1 MKPTFLDAIDRA
13 LAVRQHVILTFNTQ
27 DLYYWPEGEINP
39 ASLNFFIAAH
49 LQKGGYRVAVF
60 QPAMGVVREIPEPT
74 EQSHEIMRRLASQ
87 TTALNIM
94 KGLFNLL
101 RNPNERWVVLVHYGE
116 HLAPTTVNQAGISSE
131 EVQIA
136 EILHQLA
143 LDDDIAVGSS
153 RIILVTYETMPVEL
167 LSRSPAYR
175 RVEVG
180 LPSLEERRA
189 YIGLIERLRTNGRQ
203 EFGAL
208 EDGLSAEELT
218 AVTAGIPLVEIL
230 GLYRGAGH
238 FHRPVT
244 RSEVREVKA
253 RAIRQLAQ
261 DLVEVSEPQTG
272 FHNVA
277 GLQTLKDYI
286 GTLIIPQIRA
296 GRPAPQAIL
305 LHGEPGCGKSHV
317 VQALACELGW
327 PLLEMRSVRSPWVG
341 QSEQQLER
349 VITVVE
355 QLAPCVFFFDEIDQ
369 LLGQRSTGGSNDS
382 GTSERLLARIFNWL
396 GSMHLRGRVLFVGA
410 SNRPDLLDPALLDRF
425 RVSIPVL
432 KPSSGEIREMLP
444 MLARRFERTLAP
456 GVLEQAAN
464 FLAPLRP
471 SGRALQEILIQA
483 GLRADAT
490 KGVLGSTIE
499 TQHLQVA
506 TSDHLSADDPLELE
520 FIRLRSLAMTS
531 SQSLLPWNGLNG
543 LRPGAELPSDLLEQ
557 KIVDSQGRLNTT
569 VLNQRL
575 RELAAERQ
583 EARWM
588 R

>member
-1 MKPTFLDAIDRA
+1 MKPTFLDEIDRA

-39 ASLNFFIAAH
+39 SSLNFFIASH
-49 LQKGGYRVAVF
+49 LCKEGYRVAVF
-60 QPAMGVVREIPEPT
+60 LPAMGVVREVPEPANQT
-74 EQSHEIMRRLASQ
+74 HEVMRRLATQAS
-87 TTALNIM
+87 ALNVM
-94 KGLFNLL
+94 KGLFALL

-116 HLAPTTVNQAGISSE
+116 HLAPTSVNQAGISSE

-143 LDDDIAVGSS
+143 VDDDIASGRS

-175 RVEVG
+175 RISVG
-180 LPSLEERRA
+180 LPSVEERGA
-189 YIGLIERLRTNGRQ
+189 YIKLIERLRANGRH

-218 AVTAGIPLVEIL
+218 AITAGIPLVEIH
-230 GLYRGAGH
+230 GLYREAAH
-238 FHRPVT
+238 FHRPVSRT
-244 RSEVREVKA
+244 EVREVKA

-261 DLVEVSEPQTG
+261 DLVEVSEPQSG
-272 FHNVA
+272 FQNVA
-277 GLQTLKDYI
+277 GLQTLKEYI
-286 GTLIIPQIRA
+286 GNLIIPQIRA

-425 RVSIPVL
+425 RVSIPVS
-432 KPSSGEIREMLP
+432 KPSSSEIRELLP

-456 GVLEQAAN
+456 AAMEAAPDI
-464 FLAPLRP
+464 LAPLRP
-471 SGRALQEILIQA
+471 SGRSLQEILIQA
-483 GLRADAT
+483 GLRADAAAG
-490 KGVLGSTIE
+490 KLGSVIE
-499 TQHLQVA
+499 NQHLQAA
-506 TSDHLSADDPLELE
+506 TNDHLDADDPLELE

-543 LRPGAELPSDLLEQ
+543 LRPGAEIPADLLEQ
-557 KIVDSQGRLNTT
+557 KIVDANGRLNT
-569 VLNQRL
+569 VELNQHL
-575 RELAAERQ
+575 RELAGQRQ
-583 EARWM
+583 QARWM
-588 R
+588 K

>member
-1 MKPTFLDAIDRA
+1 MKPSFLDEIDRA

-39 ASLNFFIAAH
+39 SSLNFFIASH
-49 LQKGGYRVAVF
+49 LCKVGYRVAVF
-60 QPAMGVVREIPEPT
+60 LPAMGVVREVPEPGNQT
-74 EQSHEIMRRLASQ
+74 HEVMRRLATQAS
-87 TTALNIM
+87 ALNVM
-94 KGLFNLL
+94 KGLFALL
-101 RNPNERWVVLVHYGE
+101 RNPNERWIVLVLYGE
-116 HLAPTTVNQAGISSE
+116 HLAPTSVNQAGISSE

-143 LDDDIAVGSS
+143 VDDDIASGRS
-153 RIILVTYETMPVEL
+153 RIILVTYESMPVEL

-175 RVEVG
+175 RISVD
-180 LPSLEERRA
+180 LPSVEERGA
-189 YIGLIERLRTNGRQ
+189 YIKLIERLRANGRH

-208 EDGLSAEELT
+208 EEGLSVEELT
-218 AVTAGIPLVEIL
+218 GITAGIPLVEIL
-230 GLYRGAGH
+230 GLYRSAAH
-238 FHRPVT
+238 FQRPVS
-244 RSEVREVKA
+244 RAEVREVKA

-261 DLVEVSEPQTG
+261 DLVEVSEPQAG
-272 FHNVA
+272 FQQVA
-277 GLQTLKDYI
+277 GLQTLKDYV
-286 GTLIIPQIRA
+286 GQLVIPQIRA
-296 GRPAPQAIL
+296 GRPAPQALL

-396 GSMHLRGRVLFVGA
+396 GSMHLRGRVLFIGA

-425 RVSIPVL
+425 RVSIPIL
-432 KPSSGEIREMLP
+432 KPSAGEIKEMLP
-444 MLARRFERTLAP
+444 MLAARFGRTLAP
-456 GVLEQAAN
+456 GVVGQAAD

-471 SGRALQEILIQA
+471 SGRSLQEILIQA
-483 GLRADAT
+483 GLRADAINRA
-490 KGVLGSTIE
+490 LGSAIE
-499 TQHLQVA
+499 SRHLRAA
-506 TSDHLSADDPLELE
+506 TDDHLCADDPLELE
-520 FIRLRSLAMTS
+520 FIRLRSLAMAS
-531 SQSLLPWNGLNG
+531 NQSLLPWNGLDG
-543 LRPGAELPSDLLEQ
+543 MRAGAEIPADLLEQ
-557 KIVDSQGRLNTT
+557 QIVDDRGRLNTMT
-569 VLNQRL
+569 LNGRL

-583 EARWM
+583 NARWM

>member
-1 MKPTFLDAIDRA
+1 MKPHFLEEIDRA
-13 LAVRQHVILTFNTQ
+13 IAVRQHVILTFNTQ
-27 DLYYWPEGEINP
+27 DLYYWPEGGINP

-49 LQKGGYRVAVF
+49 LRKEGYRVAVF
-60 QPAMGVVREIPEPT
+60 VPAMGVVREIPEPADQT
-74 EQSHEIMRRLASQ
+74 HEVMRRLATQ
-87 TTALNIM
+87 TDAINVM
-94 KGLFNLL
+94 KGLFTLL
-101 RNPNERWVVLVHYGE
+101 RNTNERWIVLVHYGE
-116 HLAPTTVNQAGISSE
+116 HLAPATANQAGISSE
-131 EVQIA
+131 EVQIS

-143 LDDDIAVGSS
+143 VDDDISVGSS
-153 RIILVTYETMPVEL
+153 RIILVTYEAMPAEL

-175 RVEVG
+175 RVSVG
-180 LPSLEERRA
+180 LPSVEERRA
-189 YIGLIERLRTNGRQ
+189 YIGLIERLRTGGRQ
-203 EFGAL
+203 EFGSI
-208 EDGLSAEELT
+208 ENGLSPEELT
-218 AVTAGIPLVEIL
+218 AITAGIPLVEIL
-230 GLYRGAGH
+230 GIYRTAGH
-238 FHRPVT
+238 FHRPINRT
-244 RSEVREVKA
+244 EVREVKA

-261 DLVEVSEPQTG
+261 DLVEVSEPQIG
-272 FHNVA
+272 FQEVA
-277 GLQTLKDYI
+277 GLQTLKEYI

-355 QLAPCVFFFDEIDQ
+355 QLSPCVFFFDEIDQ
-369 LLGQRSTGGSNDS
+369 LIGQRSTGGSNDS

-432 KPSSGEIREMLP
+432 KPSTSDIREMLP

-456 GVLEQAAN
+456 EAVEKAAA
-464 FLAPLRP
+464 FLARLCP
-471 SGRALQEILIQA
+471 SGRSLQEILIQA
-483 GLRADAT
+483 GLRADAE
-490 KGVLGSTIE
+490 KGVLGSPVE
-499 TQHLQVA
+499 THHLQAA
-506 TSDHLSADDPLELE
+506 TNDHLGTDDPLELA

-531 SQSLLPWNGLNG
+531 NQSLLPWNSLNG
-543 LRPGAELPSDLLEQ
+543 LRPGAEIPADLLEQ
-557 KIVDSQGRLNTT
+557 EVVDNQGRLNTT
-569 VLNQRL
+569 ILNQRL

>member
-1 MKPTFLDAIDRA
+1 MKPSFLDEIDRA
-13 LAVRQHVILTFNTQ
+13 LAVRQHAILTFNTQ

-39 ASLNFFIAAH
+39 SSLNFFLAAH
-49 LQKGGYRVAVF
+49 LRKEGYRVAVF
-60 QPAMGVVREIPEPT
+60 LPAMGVVREIPEPSNQT
-74 EQSHEIMRRLASQ
+74 HEVLRQLSTQASV
-87 TTALNIM
+87 LNVM
-94 KGLFNLL
+94 KGLFALL
-101 RNPNERWVVLVHYGE
+101 RNPEERWVVLVHYGE
-116 HLAPTTVNQAGISSE
+116 HLAPTSVSQAGISSE

-143 LDDDIAVGSS
+143 VDDDIAGGHS
-153 RIILVTYETMPVEL
+153 RIILVTYESMPVEL

-175 RVEVG
+175 RISVG
-180 LPSLEERRA
+180 LPSREERQA
-189 YIGLIERLRTNGRQ
+189 YIELIERLRVNGRK
-203 EFGAL
+203 EFGIL
-208 EDGLSAEELT
+208 EDGLSVDELT

-230 GLYRGAGH
+230 GIYRGGANS
-238 FHRPVT
+238 HRPVT
-244 RSEVREVKA
+244 RTEVREVKA

-261 DLVEVSEPQTG
+261 DLVEVSEPQNG
-272 FHNVA
+272 FQNVA
-277 GLQTLKDYI
+277 GLQTLKEYI
-286 GTLIIPQIRA
+286 GNLIIPQIRA

-425 RVSIPVL
+425 RVSIPVS
-432 KPSSGEIREMLP
+432 KPSSSEIREMLP

-456 GVLEQAAN
+456 EAMEAAPDT
-464 FLAPLRP
+464 LAPLRP
-471 SGRALQEILIQA
+471 SGRSLQEILIQA
-483 GLRADAT
+483 GLRADAAMG
-490 KGVLGSTIE
+490 KLGSVIE
-499 TQHLQVA
+499 SQHLQAA
-506 TSDHLSADDPLELE
+506 TRDHLDADDPIELE

-531 SQSLLPWNGLNG
+531 SQSLLPWNGLDG
-543 LRPGAELPSDLLEQ
+543 LRPCAEIPRDLIEQ
-557 KIVDSQGRLNTT
+557 GIVDANGRLNT
-569 VLNQRL
+569 VNLNQRL
-575 RELAAERQ
+575 RELAAQRQ

-588 R
+588 K